1 MLDLDLFL
9 ELIHQGQLLNQ
20 AYNVNK
26 SRCYFTILHNGEI
39 GSDGVFVARERD
51 YHSRIHPHCHP
62 KYGCLC
68 VM

>member
-39 GSDGVFVARERD
+39 GSEITTLEFIPIAIRSTGA
-51 YHSRIHPHCHP
+51 
-62 KYGCLC
+62 C
-68 VM
+68 V